1 VLVVSGGVPFSLVL
15 CLVVPARSLNVFQK
29 LSNSFGSSKGFA
41 MEEYLF
47 CIREFFASAS
57 GIANKSSAL
66 ALVAN
71 TKYTGLS

>member
-1 VLVVSGGVPFSLVL
+1 
-15 CLVVPARSLNVFQK
+15 
-29 LSNSFGSSKGFA
+29 

-57 GIANKSSAL
+57 GSTNKSSAL